1 MNKPFANQVCEG
13 IEEINT
19 LTNRLAIAEATT
31 SRARNAE
38 TDLRNRLN
46 AVQREFDVLV
56 VGFRKLAPKDT
67 DWKHYPKA
75 QVPIS

>member
-1 MNKPFANQVCEG
+1 MDKPFANQVCES

-38 TDLRNRLN
+38 TDLRNKLN
-46 AVQREFDVLV
+46 DAQRKFDALL
-56 VGFRKLAPKDT
+56 VGFRKLAPRDS
-67 DWKHYPKA
+67 DWKCGKMVRHD
-75 QVPIS
+75 V